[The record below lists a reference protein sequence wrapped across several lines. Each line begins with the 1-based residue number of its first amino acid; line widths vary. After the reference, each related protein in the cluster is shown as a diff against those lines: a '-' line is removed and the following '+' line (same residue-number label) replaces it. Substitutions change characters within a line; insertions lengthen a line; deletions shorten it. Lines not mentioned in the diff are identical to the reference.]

1 MKVRGWLYSEPNL
14 ALIAAADAADE
25 LEAMAKKWNAQD
37 DDSARDYGECAD
49 ELMEKVRMLRGL
61 T

>member
-25 LEAMAKKWNAQD
+25 LEAMASVWYKQQMTAD
-37 DDSARDYGECAD
+37 DCAD
-49 ELMEKVRMLRGL
+49 ELMEKVREWRGL